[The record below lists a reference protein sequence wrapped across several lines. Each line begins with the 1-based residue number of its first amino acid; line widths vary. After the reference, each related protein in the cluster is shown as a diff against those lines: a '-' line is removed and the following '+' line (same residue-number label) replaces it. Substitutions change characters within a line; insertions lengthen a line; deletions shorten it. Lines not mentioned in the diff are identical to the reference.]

1 MNYAIIFF
9 IKCEDNSLSKQVQ
22 FVETYDDVLEYVS
35 KLEYINDVY
44 YVLKVEQDLT
54 HDIWAYMK
62 DIGKTASSEIKQI
75 K

>member
-35 KLEYINDVY
+35 KLEYTNDVY
-44 YVLKVEQDLT
+44 CVLKVEQDLT

-62 DIGKTASSEIKQI
+62 DIGKTASYERK
-75 K
+75 

>member
-35 KLEYINDVY
+35 KLEYTNDVY

-62 DIGKTASSEIKQI
+62 DIGKAASYERKQI

>member
-35 KLEYINDVY
+35 KLEYTNDVY
-44 YVLKVEQDLT
+44 CVLKVEQNLT
-54 HDIWAYMK
+54 RDIWAYMK
-62 DIGKTASSEIKQI
+62 DIGKTASYERK
-75 K
+75 

>member
-9 IKCEDNSLSKQVQ
+9 IKCEDNSLSKEVQ
-22 FVETYDDVLEYVS
+22 FVETYDEVLKYVS
-35 KLEYINDVY
+35 KLKHTNDVY

-62 DIGKTASSEIKQI
+62 DIGKTASYERKIE
-75 K
+75 